1 MKIAWLTPE
10 IPYPPIGGRNGVF
23 NRIKQLSKYNEIY
36 LFSIA
41 YSEEEKKLENEMMEY
56 CVEVKYYNRNESKI
70 KTLFKSLLAPYSVA
84 SRTIPQLKKDLN
96 HLLDREKIDAII
108 VDFPN
113 MASNIIK
120 LDVGNIY
127 CTLNQ
132 HNTEYKR
139 MRDMVKV
146 TNISIVKRVMYY
158 LESFRLEF
166 YEKKIYNKNIF
177 KSVTFFSENDM
188 KVFSQKWKRCEAELK
203 LFPLGANDYEQ
214 PLTFEGK
221 HNLLFIGRLDSVA
234 ITNVEAV
241 QWFCKEIYEKVK
253 LKVPDIKL
261 IIAGSNPTQEICNLA
276 DEHIQIIPNYK
287 ELLDV
292 YSKTD
297 CVILPLLSGGGVKG
311 KLLEAVALKKLVITT
326 SVGIE
331 GTKFCD
337 GKHVLLADEAD
348 AFADKCIEALLH
360 GQCYISMIENAYQLF
375 QENYN
380 WNAIGMK
387 YNKFLNE
394 RMNVD
399 GVRYDC

>member
-96 HLLDREKIDAII
+96 HLLDREKIDTII

-177 KSVTFFSENDM
+177 KSVTFF
-188 KVFSQKWKRCEAELK
+188 
-203 LFPLGANDYEQ
+203 
-214 PLTFEGK
+214 
-221 HNLLFIGRLDSVA
+221 
-234 ITNVEAV
+234 
-241 QWFCKEIYEKVK
+241 
-253 LKVPDIKL
+253 
-261 IIAGSNPTQEICNLA
+261 
-276 DEHIQIIPNYK
+276 
-287 ELLDV
+287 
-292 YSKTD
+292 
-297 CVILPLLSGGGVKG
+297 
-311 KLLEAVALKKLVITT
+311 
-326 SVGIE
+326 
-331 GTKFCD
+331 
-337 GKHVLLADEAD
+337 
-348 AFADKCIEALLH
+348 
-360 GQCYISMIENAYQLF
+360 
-375 QENYN
+375 
-380 WNAIGMK
+380 
-387 YNKFLNE
+387 
-394 RMNVD
+394 
-399 GVRYDC
+399 